1 MKQLLTK
8 NLRIKFLGITPVLKD
23 ETGFLNPQEI
33 VALSSLAT
41 FKGKSIKNL
50 VKDIEKKGENVKEK
64 IKGILQRSSLR
75 GHASIATTPAICL
88 TYEGSKFLDSALTGI
103 VFSSSL
109 ASSGRRTE
117 TNSKDIIFPNKISS
131 SRKAREIYLKTSE
144 RIIAFFNSLLQ
155 KGIPKDEAS
164 KILQYGIYGTGIIHL
179 PIESIVGLKREYE
192 LEKDWMP
199 EEIGILLKEIEKKLK
214 NLGLD
219 WLYATREAAP
229 RNVYPYPNI
238 FKDPIKSNLT
248 RELKQKE
255 KLPDGTKLISMD
267 ILTTPGLK
275 KKLDNLAKE
284 IGRTFHSLKQIKKD
298 WLRLIS
304 LRQEIF
310 RDYNGALKI
319 KVLSSIPW
327 RIWGEK
333 KRHRTCPQ
341 IIESIYFCVER
352 AAKKFNKFKKQ
363 IKEGKIN
370 KNLVREIEQ
379 VFSIPPSI
387 KRALAKGGDERSS
400 STKQNPELLAEY
412 LLIALQ
418 SFESYQRLIGL
429 KIKPREAIFLIP
441 RAVKIDILQEYDLY
455 NLLTGY
461 YPLRLCQT
469 AEEEMR
475 RNTIKEVLQIKRTL
489 TEKGCGWLN
498 KFIVPKC
505 QIVGFCPEE
514 KSCGMILAAV
524 KNYNEKFHKEMKGK
538 LKKRFQENLKNLG
551 RR

>member
-1 MKQLLTK
+1 MTPLLTSDLK
-8 NLRIKFLGITPVLKD
+8 IKFLGITPVLEDK
-23 ETGFLNPQEI
+23 TGFLNPQEI
-33 VALSSLAT
+33 IAISSLAT

-50 VKDIEKKGENVKEK
+50 IKEIEKKGENLSER
-64 IKGILQRSSLR
+64 IKGILQRSCLR

-103 VFSSSL
+103 IFSSSL
-109 ASSGRRTE
+109 VSSGRRTATSE
-117 TNSKDIIFPNKISS
+117 KDIVFP
-131 SRKAREIYLKTSE
+131 REIFFNKKAKRIYQETSE
-144 RIIAFFNSLLQ
+144 KIIKFFNSLLE

-179 PIESIVGLKREYE
+179 PIESIIGLKREYE
-192 LEKDWMP
+192 LEKEWMP
-199 EEIGILLKEIEKKLK
+199 EEIGILLKKIERKLK
-214 NLGLD
+214 NFGLD
-219 WLYATREAAP
+219 WLYTTREAAP

-238 FKDPIKSNLT
+238 FKNPIKYNLV
-248 RELKQKE
+248 RELKEKE
-255 KLPDGTKLISMD
+255 KLSEGTKLISVD
-267 ILTTPGLK
+267 ILMTPGLK
-275 KKLDNLAKE
+275 KKLTHLAKE
-284 IGRTFHSLKQIKKD
+284 IEKTFSSPKQIKKD
-298 WLRLIS
+298 WFRLLS
-304 LRQEIF
+304 LRQEIL
-310 RDYNGALKI
+310 RDYNGSLRI

-352 AAKKFNKFKKQ
+352 AAKKFKKFKKQ
-363 IKEGKIN
+363 IREGKIN
-370 KNLVREIEQ
+370 RNIIKEIEE
-379 VFSIPPSI
+379 VFSVPP
-387 KRALAKGGDERSS
+387 

-412 LLIALQ
+412 LLTALQ
-418 SFESYQRLIGL
+418 SFENYQNLLKL

-475 RNTIKEVLQIKRTL
+475 RNTTKEVLQIKKIL
-489 TEKGCGWLN
+489 TERGYGWLN

-514 KSCGMILAAV
+514 KSCPMILSAV
-524 KNYNEKFHKEMKGK
+524 KNYNEKFHQEMKEE
-538 LKKRFQENLKNLG
+538 LKKKFQENLKNLG
-551 RR
+551 SQ

>member
-1 MKQLLTK
+1 MKPLLTK
-8 NLRIKFLGITPVLKD
+8 NLKVKFLGVTPVLKD

-50 VKDIEKKGENVKEK
+50 IKDIEKKGESVSGR

-109 ASSGRRTE
+109 VSSGRRTE
-117 TNSKDIIFPNKISS
+117 TGPQDIVFPDKISS
-131 SRKAREIYLKTSE
+131 NRKAREIYLKTSE

-238 FKDPIKSNLT
+238 FKAPLKSNLT
-248 RELKQKE
+248 RELKEKE
-255 KLPDGTKLISMD
+255 KLPEGTKLISID
-267 ILTTPGLK
+267 ILKTAGLK
-275 KKLDNLAKE
+275 RKLGNLAKE
-284 IGRTFHSLKQIKKD
+284 IEKTFSSLKQIKKD
-298 WLRLIS
+298 WLGLIS

-310 RDYNGALKI
+310 RDYNGVLRI

-341 IIESIYFCVER
+341 IIESIYYCVER
-352 AAKKFNKFKKQ
+352 TAKKFNKFRKQ
-363 IKEGKIN
+363 IKGGKIS
-370 KNLVREIEQ
+370 KNLVKEIEE
-379 VFSIPPSI
+379 VFSIPP
-387 KRALAKGGDERSS
+387 

-412 LLIALQ
+412 LSIALQ
-418 SFESYQRLIGL
+418 SFESYQRLAGL

-441 RAVKIDILQEYDLY
+441 RAIKIDILQEYDLY

-475 RNTIKEVLQIKRTL
+475 RNTIKEVFQIKRTL

-505 QIVGFCPEE
+505 QVVGFCPEE
-514 KSCGMILAAV
+514 KSCGMILTAV
-524 KNYNEKFHKEMKGK
+524 KNYNEKFHQEMKGE
-538 LKKRFQENLKNLG
+538 LKKKFQENLKNLG
-551 RR
+551 R